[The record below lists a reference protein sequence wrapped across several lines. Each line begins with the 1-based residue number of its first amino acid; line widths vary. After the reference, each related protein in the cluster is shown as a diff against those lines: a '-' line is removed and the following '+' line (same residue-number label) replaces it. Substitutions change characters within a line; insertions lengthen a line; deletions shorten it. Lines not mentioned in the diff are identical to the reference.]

1 MLYLLTSS
9 GIVHAVME
17 DSRNGENGYFQAFCG
32 KWTRPT
38 ATCDDADRLSG
49 RRLSG
54 RMCKAC
60 EVKLK
65 ALKQKD

>member
-1 MLYLLTSS
+1 MLSKK
-9 GIVHAVME
+9 IDRAM
-17 DSRNGENGYFQAFCG
+17 RICG
-32 KWTRPT
+32 VVRDFRSEVE
-38 ATCDDADRLSG
+38 AEMCDDAD
-49 RRLSG
+49 RLSG

>member
-1 MLYLLTSS
+1 M
-9 GIVHAVME
+9 V
-17 DSRNGENGYFQAFCG
+17 
-32 KWTRPT
+32 
-38 ATCDDADRLSG
+38 TCDDVD
-49 RRLSG
+49 RLSG